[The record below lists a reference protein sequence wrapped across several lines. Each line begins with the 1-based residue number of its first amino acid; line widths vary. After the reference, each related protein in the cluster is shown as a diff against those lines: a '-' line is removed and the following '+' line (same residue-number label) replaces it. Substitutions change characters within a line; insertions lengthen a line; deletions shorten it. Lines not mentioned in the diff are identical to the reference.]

1 MYDGRVQ
8 VNVFEEEM
16 PEMLAPFSE
25 PERERI
31 IRLWEE
37 LLEKLL
43 DLTRS
48 ENKKIK
54 QAAIIAVA
62 ATADSLKERFAKVQ
76 SP

>member
-16 PEMLAPFSE
+16 TEMLAPFSE

>member
-16 PEMLAPFSE
+16 PEMLTPFSE
-25 PERERI
+25 SERERI

>member
-1 MYDGRVQ
+1 
-8 VNVFEEEM
+8 
-16 PEMLAPFSE
+16 MLAPFSE
-25 PERERI
+25 SERERI

-62 ATADSLKERFAKVQ
+62 ATADSLKEMFAKVQ
-76 SP
+76 SPCTMNFPHRH